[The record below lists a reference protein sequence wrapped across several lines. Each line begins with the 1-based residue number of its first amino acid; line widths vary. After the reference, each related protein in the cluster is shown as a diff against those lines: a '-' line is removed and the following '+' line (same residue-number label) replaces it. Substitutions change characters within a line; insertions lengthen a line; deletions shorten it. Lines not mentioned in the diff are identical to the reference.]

1 MARPRKRRM
10 VCSLPERSKFGPLD
24 LPANAENI
32 VVMSVDEYETIRLI
46 DMEGFTQEECAQQ
59 MNVARS
65 TVQGIYNVARKKL
78 AEALVD

>member
-32 VVMSVDEYETIRLI
+32 VVMSADEYETIRLI
-46 DMEGFTQEECAQQ
+46 DMEGFTQGG
-59 MNVARS
+59 VPS
-65 TVQGIYNVARKKL
+65 K
-78 AEALVD
+78 